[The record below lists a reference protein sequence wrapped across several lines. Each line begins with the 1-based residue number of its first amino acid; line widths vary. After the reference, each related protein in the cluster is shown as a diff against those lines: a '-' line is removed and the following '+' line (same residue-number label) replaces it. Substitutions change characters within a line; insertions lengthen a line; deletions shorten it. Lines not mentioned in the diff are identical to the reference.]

1 MALFLR
7 CRDGKRRFWALSP
20 PNRAWDCWPAGRGLA
35 RPVSVRSA
43 HRRRAAHS
51 FGGGRFQAAQNFSG
65 SAGVARRPGQCSPR
79 RCWYAS
85 AGRMLGTYF
94 PAGHWPAGRNFAGR
108 CCGRYTCR
116 RHAIRRSSGNCP
128 RKSDCRWN
136 APHRARRQRNRR
148 AVRCL
153 AIHSRKSGRCRSGLR
168 RGHRQTVPR
177 RRRRTRNQTGKHWA
191 LCRRTVRRKR
201 KRRFRS
207 QGGPSR
213 FWWPGLSLCAP
224 PCSPLCP
231 AGSGRLR
238 R

>member
-43 HRRRAAHS
+43 HRRRAVHS
-51 FGGGRFQAAQNFSG
+51 CGDAGPRAARSFSG
-65 SAGVARRPGQCSPR
+65 PAGAVRHREGYWTKRRRYCRYGR
-79 RCWYAS
+79 RS
-85 AGRMLGTYF
+85 GTRF
-94 PAGHWPAGRNFAGR
+94 PAGCLPAGRCFDT
-108 CCGRYTCR
+108 CTCR
-116 RHAIRRSSGNCP
+116 RHGFHRSSGSHP